1 MFDDVTGAAR
11 RRRRDDDAQ
20 YHIGRRQGQ
29 PYANEQMQSPALNGA
44 CTHCNAG
51 WSVGCMVQPGNTFY
65 VNALHGRIT
74 DKHERKHIVKEALA
88 SFEHAGPAEK
98 HHSEI

>member
-1 MFDDVTGAAR
+1 
-11 RRRRDDDAQ
+11 
-20 YHIGRRQGQ
+20 
-29 PYANEQMQSPALNGA
+29 
-44 CTHCNAG
+44 
-51 WSVGCMVQPGNTFY
+51 MVQPGNTFY